1 MAVESIPNTANDRIR
16 KVSSSIV
23 RHPELRLGLGLLFEV
38 AGTVGFEV
46 GAGVDIAGVPVCGLH
61 VD

>member
-16 KVSSSIV
+16 KVFSSIV

-46 GAGVDIAGVPVCGLH
+46 GAGVDIAGVP
-61 VD
+61 